1 MSVLGQATNLGA
13 AFAREAI
20 AHPDGQA
27 IVAADMTLDYRKL
40 LLIVQS
46 FALRMQAEGIDQSAI
61 VALKSTDLIASVATM
76 FATTLVGAGFVI
88 WEDRLLRDGV
98 VTPTH
103 VLRSPEVPLPEGVAS
118 ILMEASWSPK
128 YTPVDAEAVAR
139 LSGAKDPDA
148 PWWYLH
154 TSGTTSRPKYLALSQ
169 RVALDRSRAL
179 RTDFQGAETRFAPLF
194 PCNTRPFF
202 VRAMAALV
210 NGATIIDTIDPAFM
224 QAEGVNLVCGSPR
237 QAEEWLAGRKLS
249 PRLLLLQVSGAR
261 FSAAQAQ
268 ALLGSFHKVEDVY
281 GSSETNKAFVNVK
294 TLDEGTLITR
304 AAVQDSQVAVCAP
317 DGRLCGAGEVGEVRI
332 RNGYMVPGYI
342 GAPEATARAF
352 REGWFYPGDLAHWD
366 KAGTLH
372 IVGRVDELI
381 NLGGLKIDPFAVEH
395 ALRVEGVRNA
405 ACFRDPH
412 GAMRVL
418 AFVEIDGNR
427 DPEPVVRMAMDRC
440 AATLGAVMTPAL
452 IYVVG
457 RIPMTHDGVPMR
469 HQCELMAKDMPTEA
483 L

>member
-1 MSVLGQATNLGA
+1 E
-13 AFAREAI
+13 R
-20 AHPDGQA
+20 QA

-40 LLIVQS
+40 WLIVQS
-46 FALRMQAEGIDQSAI
+46 FALRMQTEGIDQSSI
-61 VALKSTDLIASVATM
+61 IALKSTDMIASVAVM

-103 VLRSPEVPLPEGVAS
+103 VLRSPEVSSPEGAPS
-118 ILMEASWSPK
+118 ILMDASWSPK
-128 YTPVDAEAVAR
+128 YTPVDADAVAR
-139 LSGAKDPDA
+139 LSGAAGPEA

-154 TSGTTSRPKYLALSQ
+154 TSGTTGSPKYLALSQ

-179 RTDFQGAETRFAPLF
+179 STDFQGAGTRFAPIF
-194 PCNTRPFF
+194 PCSTRPFF
-202 VRAMAALV
+202 VRAMAALI
-210 NGATIIDTIDPAFM
+210 NGATIVDTIDPAFM
-224 QAEGVNLVCGSPR
+224 QAQGVNLVCGSPR

-261 FSAAQAQ
+261 FSQEQAE

-281 GSSETNKAFVNVK
+281 GSSETNKVFVNVK
-294 TLDEGTLITR
+294 TLDEGILVTR
-304 AAVQDSQVAVCAP
+304 PSAQDSVVEICKP
-317 DGRLCGAGEVGEVRI
+317 DGGLCTRGEIGEVRI

-342 GAPEATARAF
+342 DVPEATARAF
-352 REGWFYPGDLAHWD
+352 RNGWFYPGDLAHWD
-366 KAGTLH
+366 NQGALH
-372 IVGRVDELI
+372 IVGRVDEVI
-381 NLGGLKIDPFAVEH
+381 NLGGLKIDPLAVEH
-395 ALRVEGVRNA
+395 SLRVDGVRNA

-418 AFVEIDGNR
+418 AFVEIEGHH
-427 DPEPVVRMAMDRC
+427 DPEQVVRQAMDRC
-440 AATLGAVMTPAL
+440 AATLGTVMTPAL
-452 IYVVG
+452 IYVVS

-469 HQCELMAKDMPTEA
+469 HECELMAKDMPTEA